1 MQAYGEIDVLVNN
14 AGVGVYKSF
23 MDATM
28 ADWDRALNVNLKG
41 QVLCSREAVPQMQKQ
56 GKGAIV
62 NISSVHAFQTVNGV
76 APYATSKGGVYAL
89 THAMA
94 IDLAPTIRVN
104 AIAPGWVYTPLIQSI
119 FDSYAD
125 PAAQR
130 KEVERRALMKRI
142 GIARG
147 DRLCG
152 GFPGQRRG
160 EFHHRHPAVC
170 GRRPDSPTWR
180 AGRRSADTVGSHRR
194 VSSHPYDPMEQDKDH
209 MTTNKSP
216 HDITLDDLTAFAGKG
231 PALVTFGETL
241 VRDTPSDLQRLE
253 RTAAVNISLAGSEYT
268 LAMMLA
274 RLGNPVCV
282 HHPSP
287 GQSVRMARA

>member
-1 MQAYGEIDVLVNN
+1 MKLKDRVAIVTGAAKGIGWGIAKIFIQDGAKVVVVDWDEENGEKTAKELCESGGDAIFFKCDVSKEDQVDAMVEKTIQVYGRVDILVNN

-23 MDATM
+23 TDATM

-41 QVLCSREAVPQMQKQ
+41 QIFCSRKVVPYMQAQ
-56 GKGAIV
+56 GKGVIV

-130 KEVERRALMKRI
+130 KEIERRAIMKRI
-142 GIARG
+142 GIPEEIGYAAAFLASDEASFITG
-147 DRLCG
+147 TQLFVDG
-152 GFPGQRRG
+152 G
-160 EFHHRHPAVC
+160 
-170 GRRPDSPTWR
+170 
-180 AGRRSADTVGSHRR
+180 
-194 VSSHPYDPMEQDKDH
+194 
-209 MTTNKSP
+209 
-216 HDITLDDLTAFAGKG
+216 LTA
-231 PALVTFGETL
+231 
-241 VRDTPSDLQRLE
+241 QLE
-253 RTAAVNISLAGSEYT
+253 SW
-268 LAMMLA
+268 
-274 RLGNPVCV
+274 
-282 HHPSP
+282 
-287 GQSVRMARA
+287 